1 VGEKSGIFEHPVGAC
16 SLGARKFCAS
26 AILDGKDDELLVSNR
41 IDNPIIA
48 IADPI
53 EMVQAFE
60 LGDAGGAW
68 ISPEY
73 IEPFHENV
81 PKRFGECVKLLLR
94 RRGQKNC

>member
-1 VGEKSGIFEHPVGAC
+1 VNA
-16 SLGARKFCAS
+16 SLHGQ
-26 AILDGKDDELLVSNR
+26 DDELRVSNR

-48 IADPI
+48 LADPI
-53 EMVQAFE
+53 ELVQAFQ

-68 ISPEY
+68 ISAEY